1 MVHIQNLSFG
11 YPRKKLL
18 YNNLTL
24 SLEKGKIYGLL
35 GKNGAGKSTFL
46 KNLSGM
52 LFPTGGHIFID
63 GQEPRRRLPS
73 FLENI
78 YFIPE
83 EVYVPSVSINRYV
96 KIFSPF
102 YPKFNNEKFR
112 LYLEMLEVEPAVR
125 LKSMSFGQ
133 QKKFII
139 AFALACDTPLLLLD
153 EPTNGLDIPSK
164 AQFRRLIASVMTE
177 DRIILISTHQTRDL
191 ENLIDT
197 VLILDNGNLL
207 LHASVNEIS
216 KVLSF
221 KTMRNLPENKPIL
234 FSEPA
239 FGGYAVVME
248 NLNQEEDQLSLEHL
262 FNAVIYKPDVIK
274 KLFQP
279 VNIII

>member
-11 YPRKKLL
+11 YTRKKLL
-18 YNNLTL
+18 YDNLTL
-24 SLEKGKIYGLL
+24 SLGKGKIYGLL

-78 YFIPE
+78 YFITE

-102 YPKFNNEKFR
+102 YPKFDSEKFR
-112 LYLEMLEVEPAVR
+112 HYLEMLEVETTVR

-139 AFALACDTPLLLLD
+139 AFALACNTPLLLLD

-221 KTMRNLPENKPIL
+221 KTMRNLPENKSIL
-234 FSEPA
+234 FSEA
-239 FGGYAVVME
+239 ALGGYAVVME
-248 NLNQEEDQLSLEHL
+248 NQSGRRP
-262 FNAVIYKPDVIK
+262 A
-274 KLFQP
+274 
-279 VNIII
+279 